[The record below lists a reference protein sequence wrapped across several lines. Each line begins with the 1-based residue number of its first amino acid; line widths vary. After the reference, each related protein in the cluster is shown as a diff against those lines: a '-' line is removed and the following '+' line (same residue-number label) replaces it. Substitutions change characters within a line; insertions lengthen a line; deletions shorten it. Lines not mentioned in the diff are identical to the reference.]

1 LDIPFLRPPELST
14 DSIGDMPVIKHG
26 LIEFQKLNS
35 SEYEMIIM
43 LQPTSP
49 IRTINQVTQALQ
61 LMRKSNFD
69 SIISISKVDKK
80 YNPLKQF
87 SIERQRLIP
96 FSAESK
102 NIFSRQQLSDSYI
115 RNGVLYIFKPEFV
128 INSESVFSDN
138 SGYTIIDEPY
148 INIDS
153 PEDILTFEEFLQIN

>member
-1 LDIPFLRPPELST
+1 
-14 DSIGDMPVIKHG
+14 MPVIKHG